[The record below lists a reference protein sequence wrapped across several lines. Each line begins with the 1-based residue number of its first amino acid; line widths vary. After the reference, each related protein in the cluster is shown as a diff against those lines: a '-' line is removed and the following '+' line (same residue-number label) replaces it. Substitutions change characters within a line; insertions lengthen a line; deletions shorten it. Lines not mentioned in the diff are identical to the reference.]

1 MTAMSMKLGPAL
13 KICAKIDTMRCDV
26 KEKQEQWYSWKYDGS
41 AISKLAGT
49 QQLVGTLTCCLAS
62 C

>member
-26 KEKQEQWYSWKYDGS
+26 KEK
-41 AISKLAGT
+41 
-49 QQLVGTLTCCLAS
+49 
-62 C
+62 